1 MVPMQSVL
9 FSARDEEGFRVARL
23 RQKQIIGLG
32 GGEVSS
38 ELGSG
43 AFLLVVFATHCL
55 WLGWQPAR
63 LRAPRGRSFV
73 LPCLNVHVLTVCL
86 RHSVDNFLDAVL
98 HGGV

>member
-1 MVPMQSVL
+1 MQSVL
-9 FSARDEEGFRVARL
+9 FSVRDEEGFRVVRL

-55 WLGWQPAR
+55 WLGWQPAQ
-63 LRAPRGRSFV
+63 LRAPRGW
-73 LPCLNVHVLTVCL
+73 P
-86 RHSVDNFLDAVL
+86 FL
-98 HGGV
+98 

>member
-43 AFLLVVFATHCL
+43 AFLLVVFATL
-55 WLGWQPAR
+55 ASGWVAARPASNSQR
-63 LRAPRGRSFV
+63 VALPF
-73 LPCLNVHVLTVCL
+73 PCLNVHVLILASRC
-86 RHSVDNFLDAVL
+86 R
-98 HGGV
+98 

>member
-43 AFLLVVFATHCL
+43 AFLLVVFATL
-55 WLGWQPAR
+55 ASGWVAAR
-63 LRAPRGRSFV
+63 PDSGPQGPVLRLTMSKCSCTYCV
-73 LPCLNVHVLTVCL
+73 LASQC
-86 RHSVDNFLDAVL
+86 
-98 HGGV
+98 

>member
-38 ELGSG
+38 ELVSG
-43 AFLLVVFATHCL
+43 AF
-55 WLGWQPAR
+55 
-63 LRAPRGRSFV
+63 LRAPRGRSFL

-86 RHSVDNFLDAVL
+86 HHSVDHFLDAVL